1 MNRKYSLNIKIF
13 WLLTFVATIV
23 ISINSYISFNTSM
36 HTHKNDAY
44 NHLTSIRE
52 MKARQVES
60 YLTTIRS
67 QISTFSESR
76 MTIDAMKGFKE
87 AYNNITNEVD
97 LNAQENEKTLKRIK
111 NYYRSEFLP
120 RLSENTLKSI
130 TIDKYIPKNKSA
142 LLLQDMYI
150 SNNQNPTGQKH
161 ILVEHEL
168 ETSYNKLHTL
178 FHPII
183 RDYLEKFGY
192 YDIFLVDNETGNIIY
207 SVFKEVDF
215 GTSLLKG
222 PYKDTNFA
230 QVFKAA
236 KDTNDRNYI
245 KLVDYQPYAPS
256 YNAPASF
263 IASPIYDGD
272 KKIGVLVFQMPV
284 DKINEIMTDNGRW
297 KDVGLGESGETYI
310 VGEDYTLRN
319 QSRFLVED
327 KNSYLEMIKAIG
339 LKKDVVNQI
348 DKLNNAIGL
357 QVVKTKGTIAALDNK
372 IGTEIFE
379 DYRGVSV
386 LSSYKPLKV
395 QDVHW
400 VIMSEIDEQEA
411 FKDVKEMRDKSILLF
426 LGLLIFIIIISILFA
441 RKLTKP
447 IKNLQ
452 NSANELSQGNLD
464 VEIKKESSDEIG
476 DLATSFNIMKN
487 SMKKLITDL
496 KDINQNLEIKVKE
509 RTKEIKMAYD
519 ELDVYKNQL
528 EVKVEEEIKKRQ
540 ETMAIKERMEGELN
554 IAHDIQMSMI
564 PLLFPVFTDYKEFSL
579 FAKIKPAREVGGD
592 FYDFYFI
599 DENHLCIV
607 IGDVSGKGVPAAL
620 FMAVSKTLIKSRASD
635 DLSPASIVSYVNE
648 EMSIDNPASMFVTL
662 FIGVLDLN
670 TGTLKY
676 TNAGHNPP
684 YIVKPDGTISV
695 LNQRHGPI
703 VGAVDGITYSEG
715 STVLNQKD
723 KLLLFTDGVTEAM
736 NVNGEL
742 FGEEKLENYL
752 IESHALQVTPL
763 IDELMET
770 VSDHEAG
777 CEQSDDITL
786 LAFEYFGRE
795 LISSDTISIK
805 NHIDSLSTVAQY
817 FESLSEKYSISM
829 PVTHKMNIA
838 LDDLL
843 NNIISYGYN
852 DDQEHIIE
860 LQFEYSK
867 NRLSVIISDDGIPF
881 NPFEEKP
888 VDTSLSIDERE
899 IGGLGIHLVREM
911 VDRYSYSRKINRN
924 VVTLTMDLD

>member
-1 MNRKYSLNIKIF
+1 MQ
-13 WLLTFVATIV
+13 
-23 ISINSYISFNTSM
+23 
-36 HTHKNDAY
+36 THKNDAY

-52 MKARQVES
+52 MKARQVEN
-60 YLTTIRS
+60 YLATIRS
-67 QISTFSESR
+67 QISTLSDSR
-76 MTIDAMKGFKE
+76 MIIDAMRGFKE
-87 AYNNITNEVD
+87 AYNNITNEV
-97 LNAQENEKTLKRIK
+97 NVNEEENEQILKRMY
-111 NYYRSEFLP
+111 NYYSSEFLP
-120 RLSENTLKSI
+120 KLSENSLKSI
-130 TIDKYIPKNKSA
+130 NIDKYIPTNKSA

-150 SNNQNPTGQKH
+150 SNNQNSTGEKH
-161 ILVEHEL
+161 ILADL
-168 ETSYNKLHTL
+168 DNETSYNKLHAL
-178 FHPII
+178 YHPII

-192 YDIFLVDNETGNIIY
+192 YDIFFVDNETGNIVY

-215 GTSLLKG
+215 ATSLLSG

-230 QVFKAA
+230 EVFREA
-236 KDTNDRNYI
+236 KDAKDNAYV
-245 KLVDYQPYAPS
+245 KLVDYQSYIPS
-256 YNAPASF
+256 YDAPASF

-272 KKIGVLVFQMPV
+272 KKIGILIFQMPV

-319 QSRFLVED
+319 QSRFLIED
-327 KNSYLEMIKAIG
+327 KNSYLQMIKAIG

-357 QVVKTKGTIAALDNK
+357 QVVKTKGTIAALDHK
-372 IGTEIFE
+372 RGTEIFD

-386 LSSYKPLKV
+386 LSSYKPLNI
-395 QDVHW
+395 QDVNW
-400 VIMSEIDEQEA
+400 VIMSEIDEDEA
-411 FKDVKEMRDKSILLF
+411 FRNIKEMRNQSILLF
-426 LGLLIFIIIISILFA
+426 FGLLVFIIIISILFA

-447 IKNLQ
+447 LENLQ
-452 NSANELSQGNLD
+452 NSANELSKGNLD

-476 DLATSFNIMKN
+476 DLATSFDIMKN

-496 KDINQNLEIKVKE
+496 KDMNQNLEMKVKE

-564 PLLFPVFTDYKEFSL
+564 PLLFPVFTEYKEFSL

-599 DENHLCIV
+599 DDNHLCIV

-684 YIVKPDGTISV
+684 YIVKPDSTIAA

-703 VGAVDGITYSEG
+703 VGAIDGITYSEG
-715 STVLNQKD
+715 SIVLKPKD

-736 NVNGEL
+736 NVNGDL
-742 FGEEKLENYL
+742 FGEEKLENFL
-752 IESHALQVTPL
+752 IESHGLPVTPL
-763 IDELMET
+763 IDELMGA

-777 CEQSDDITL
+777 CEQSDDITI

-795 LISSDTISIK
+795 LIASDTISIK
-805 NHIDSLSTVAQY
+805 NHINSLSTVANY
-817 FESLSEKYSISM
+817 FESLSEEYSIPM
-829 PVTHKMNIA
+829 PITHKMNIA

-843 NNIISYGYN
+843 NNIISYGY
-852 DDQEHIIE
+852 DDDKEHIIE

-867 NRLSVIISDDGIPF
+867 HRLSVIISDDGIPF

-888 VDTSLSIDERE
+888 VDTSLSIEERE

-911 VDRYSYSRKINRN
+911 VDHYSYSRKVNRN

>member
-1 MNRKYSLNIKIF
+1 MQ
-13 WLLTFVATIV
+13 
-23 ISINSYISFNTSM
+23 
-36 HTHKNDAY
+36 THKNDAY

-52 MKARQVES
+52 MKARQVEN
-60 YLTTIRS
+60 YLATIRS
-67 QISTFSESR
+67 QISTLSDSR
-76 MTIDAMKGFKE
+76 MIIDAMRGFKE
-87 AYNNITNEVD
+87 AYNNITNEV
-97 LNAQENEKTLKRIK
+97 NVNEEENEQILKRMY
-111 NYYRSEFLP
+111 NYYSSEFLP
-120 RLSENTLKSI
+120 KLSENSLKSI
-130 TIDKYIPKNKSA
+130 NIDKYIPTNKSA

-150 SNNQNPTGQKH
+150 SNNQNSTGEKH
-161 ILVEHEL
+161 ILADL
-168 ETSYNKLHTL
+168 DNETSYNKLHAL
-178 FHPII
+178 YHPII

-192 YDIFLVDNETGNIIY
+192 YDIFFVDNETGNIVY

-215 GTSLLKG
+215 ATSLLSG

-230 QVFKAA
+230 EVFREA
-236 KDTNDRNYI
+236 KDAKDNAYV
-245 KLVDYQPYAPS
+245 KLVDYQSYIPS
-256 YNAPASF
+256 YDAPASF

-272 KKIGVLVFQMPV
+272 KKIGILIFQMPV

-319 QSRFLVED
+319 QSRFLIED
-327 KNSYLEMIKAIG
+327 KNSYLQMIKAIG

-357 QVVKTKGTIAALDNK
+357 QVVKTKGTIAALDHK
-372 IGTEIFE
+372 RGTEIFD

-386 LSSYKPLKV
+386 LSSYKPLNI
-395 QDVHW
+395 QDVNW
-400 VIMSEIDEQEA
+400 VIMSEIDEDEA
-411 FKDVKEMRDKSILLF
+411 FRNIKEMRNQSILLF
-426 LGLLIFIIIISILFA
+426 FGLLVFIIIISILFA

-447 IKNLQ
+447 LENLQ
-452 NSANELSQGNLD
+452 NSANELSKGNLD

-476 DLATSFNIMKN
+476 DLATSFDIMKN

-496 KDINQNLEIKVKE
+496 KDMNQNLEMKVKE

-564 PLLFPVFTDYKEFSL
+564 PLLFPVFTEYKEFSL

-599 DENHLCIV
+599 DDNHLCIV

-684 YIVKPDGTISV
+684 YIVKPDSTIAA

-703 VGAVDGITYSEG
+703 VGAIDGITYSEG
-715 STVLNQKD
+715 SIVLKPKD

-736 NVNGEL
+736 NINGDL
-742 FGEEKLENYL
+742 FGEEKLENFL
-752 IESHALQVTPL
+752 IESHGLPVTPL
-763 IDELMET
+763 IDELMGA

-777 CEQSDDITL
+777 CEQSDDITI

-795 LISSDTISIK
+795 LIASDTISIK
-805 NHIDSLSTVAQY
+805 NHINSLSTVANY
-817 FESLSEKYSISM
+817 FESLSEEYSIPM
-829 PVTHKMNIA
+829 PITHKMNIA

-843 NNIISYGYN
+843 NNIISYGY
-852 DDQEHIIE
+852 DDDKEHIIE

-867 NRLSVIISDDGIPF
+867 HRLSVIISDDGIPF

-888 VDTSLSIDERE
+888 VDTSLSIEERE

-911 VDRYSYSRKINRN
+911 VDHYSYSRKVNRN